1 MRKKSNNY
9 ACYAVLVLKAA
20 IAGLVLTASV
30 SLFLLSHINTIQNGI
45 RKEEMP
51 HEQDSSEL

>member
-9 ACYAVLVLKAA
+9 ACYAVLVSKAA
-20 IAGLVLTASV
+20 IAGLVLAASV

-45 RKEEMP
+45 
-51 HEQDSSEL
+51 